1 MKAEHIKNFKPT
13 SWAINNRTSVYLFTI
28 FITIAGLLVFV
39 NIPKERFPDI
49 VVPTVAVTTIYPGSS
64 PEDVENLITKPL
76 EKQIKAISGIK
87 KINSNSIQD
96 VSIITV
102 EFNTNVDVDVAK
114 QKVSNAVDKAK
125 KDLPSDLKED
135 PDVQEFDFSEFP
147 IMNINISGDFPLEK
161 LKIFAED
168 LQDACESINGVT
180 RLDMIGALNREI
192 QIHVDLYR
200 MQALGIAFGDIEQAV
215 ASENVNISGGEIRIN
230 EQRRTLRVKGEF
242 SSIEEIGNI
251 LVRSARGNT
260 AYIKEFAE
268 VKDGH
273 ADIQDFARLNGK
285 PVITLNVIKKSG
297 ANLLQVSD
305 DIKKIV
311 KEFKAS
317 RFPSELEVVITGD
330 TSTDTRVQ
338 LNDLVNTVIIGFI
351 LVVVV
356 LMFFMGLRN
365 AFFVALAV
373 PLSVLLALL
382 FMPSLGY
389 TMNVIVLF
397 SFLLALGIIVDDA
410 IVVIENTHRI
420 FHRYDFDI
428 ATSARTAAAEV
439 FVPVLAGT
447 LTTIAPFFPLLFW
460 PGVVGEF
467 MKYLPVTLILTLFA
481 SLFVAFIM
489 NPIFAV
495 SFMKKDEHLAESNP
509 KTMKKPLIIFGI
521 TALIGYASKF
531 YGLGNFSVLMMIL
544 TVINFYVF
552 EPLTKSFQKE
562 TWPKMVKKYKA
573 LVAYMLSG
581 ARPYWVFVGVIGL
594 LIFSFILFVTSS
606 PKVEFFP
613 NGEPNFAYVY
623 IQLPNGTDAEVTDSI
638 TRIIEEKVYE
648 VIGRDNPNV
657 ESVITNVGIGAG
669 DPRNPDRVA
678 TPHKSKI
685 TVAFVDF
692 ALRKN
697 FSTSEALEKIRENL
711 RGIPAAEISVEKE
724 PTGPPTGKPIN
735 IEIAGDDFDQ
745 LIELEQTI
753 RRKIVEKKIEGIE
766 ELKSDLVRNK
776 PEIIVDID
784 ADRALSLGMS
794 KAKIAMELRTALFGK
809 EISKF
814 KDIDTDAPIQLRLKP
829 EYRQRVEDLLNMD
842 IAFLDM
848 ATGRFK
854 QVPASAVAS
863 IRYESA
869 FSSINRKQQR
879 RVVTL
884 SSNVL
889 KGYTAND
896 IVKELNKIIRQIN
909 IPEGYTI
916 KLTGEQEQ
924 QQESSSFLSYAFLA
938 SLALM
943 FMILVTQFNS
953 VVKPLIIFSTV
964 VFSLIGV
971 LLGFSIFNMNFSVVM
986 TGVGII
992 ALGGIVV
999 RNGILLIE
1007 FADEMRARGM
1017 EMIEAIIEAGAT
1029 RMTPVILTAIT
1040 AILGLIPLA
1049 IGVNIDFGSLFSK
1062 FEPNFFLGG
1071 DNVAFWGPLAWTMIF
1086 GLIVSTFLTLLV
1098 VPSMYLIYQK
1108 IRKRVKGSY

>member
-1 MKAEHIKNFKPT
+1 MKEEHIKNFKPT
-13 SWAINNRTSVYLFTI
+13 SWAINNRTAVYLFTI
-28 FITIAGLLVFV
+28 FITIAGFLVFL
-39 NIPKERFPDI
+39 NIPKEQFPDI
-49 VVPTVAVTTIYPGSS
+49 VVPTVAVTTIYPGAS

-76 EKQIKAISGIK
+76 EKQIKAISGIN

-102 EFNTNVDVDVAK
+102 EFNTNVQVDVAK

-125 KDLPSDLKED
+125 KDLPSDLKND

-161 LKIFAED
+161 LKKYAED
-168 LQDACESINGVT
+168 LQDACESVNGVT
-180 RLDMIGALNREI
+180 RLDIIGALNREI
-192 QIHVDLYR
+192 QINVDLYR
-200 MQALGIAFGDIEQAV
+200 MQALGISFGDIEQAV
-215 ASENVNISGGEIRIN
+215 ASENVNISGGEIRVN
-230 EQRRTLRVKGEF
+230 ELRRTLRVKGEF
-242 SSIEEIGNI
+242 ASVAEIGNI
-251 LVRSARGNT
+251 LIRSARGNT
-260 AYIKEFAE
+260 AYINEFAD
-268 VKDGH
+268 VIDGN
-273 ADIQDFARLNGK
+273 ADIQDYARLNGK
-285 PVITLNVIKKSG
+285 PVITLNVIKRSG
-297 ANLLQVSD
+297 ANLVQVAD
-305 DIKKIV
+305 DIKV
-311 KEFKAS
+311 VLAEYKAT
-317 RFPSELEVVITGD
+317 RFPSGLEVVVTGD
-330 TSTDTRVQ
+330 TSIDTKVQ
-338 LNDLVNTVIIGFI
+338 LNDLINTVIIGFI
-351 LVVVV
+351 LVVLV

-420 FHRYDFDI
+420 YHRYDFDI
-428 ATSARTAAAEV
+428 VTSARTAAAEV

-460 PGVVGEF
+460 PGIVGEF

-495 SFMKKDEHLAESNP
+495 SFMKKDEHLQASHP
-509 KTMKKPLIIFGI
+509 RQMKKPLIIFGVI
-521 TALIGYASKF
+521 ALFGYALGSI
-531 YGLGNFSVLMMIL
+531 GLGNFAVLMMLL
-544 TVINFYVF
+544 TLINFYVF
-552 EPLTKSFQKE
+552 EPLTKRFQKN
-562 TWPKMVKKYKA
+562 TWPKVVDNYKR
-573 LVAYMLSG
+573 LVSYLLIG
-581 ARPYWVFVGVIGL
+581 GRPYWVFTGVIAL
-594 LIFSFILFVTSS
+594 LIASIMIFAASN
-606 PKVEFFP
+606 PKVTFFP
-613 NGEPNFAYVY
+613 DGEPNFAYVY
-623 IQLPNGTDAEVTDSI
+623 IQLPNGTDAEITDSI
-638 TRIIEEKVYE
+638 TKIVESKVYE
-648 VIGRDNPNV
+648 VIGQDNPNV
-657 ESVITNVGIGAG
+657 ESIITNVGIGAG
-669 DPRNPDRVA
+669 DPQNPDRVA
-678 TPHKSKI
+678 TPHKGKV

-692 ALRKN
+692 ASRKN
-697 FSTSEALEKIRENL
+697 FSTAEALEKIRANMS
-711 RGIPAAEISVEKE
+711 GVPGAEITVEKE

-735 IEIAGDDFDQ
+735 MEIAGDDFDE
-745 LIELEQTI
+745 LIALEQI
-753 RRKIVEKKIEGIE
+753 MRRKIAEAKVEGIE

-784 ADRALSLGMS
+784 PDRALALGMS
-794 KAKIAMELRTALFGK
+794 KAKIALELRTALFGK

-814 KDIDTDAPIQLRLKP
+814 KDVDSDAPIQLRLQP
-829 EYRQRVEDLLNMD
+829 EYREKVEDLLNMD

-854 QVPASAVAS
+854 QVPASAVADV
-863 IRYESA
+863 RYATA

-889 KGYTAND
+889 EGYTANE
-896 IVKELNKIIRQIN
+896 IVQQLNKIIRQTD

-916 KLTGEQEQ
+916 KMTGEQEQ
-924 QQESSSFLSYAFLA
+924 QEESSSFLGFAFLA

-964 VFSLIGV
+964 IFSLIGV
-971 LLGFSIFNMNFSVVM
+971 FLGFSIFKMTFSVVM

-1017 EMIEAIIEAGAT
+1017 DVVEAIIEAGST

-1049 IGVNIDFGSLFSK
+1049 IGVNIDFGTLLSK

-1071 DNVAFWGPLAWTMIF
+1071 DNVAFWGPLAWTMIY

-1098 VPSMYLIYQK
+1098 VPSMYLIYLK
-1108 IRKRVKGSY
+1108 VRKRVKGSY

>member
-1 MKAEHIKNFKPT
+1 MKTEHIKNFGPT
-13 SWAINNRTSVYLFTI
+13 NWAIKNRTAVYLFTI
-28 FITIAGLLVFV
+28 FITIAGFLVFL
-39 NIPKERFPDI
+39 NIPKEQFPDI
-49 VVPTVAVTTIYPGSS
+49 VVPTVAVTTIYPGAS

-76 EKQIKAISGIK
+76 EKQIKAISGIN
-87 KINSNSIQD
+87 KINSSSIQD

-102 EFNTNVDVDVAK
+102 EFNTNIEVDIAK
-114 QKVSNAVDKAK
+114 QKVANAVDKGK
-125 KDLPSDLKED
+125 KDLPTDLKDD

-147 IMNINISGDFPLEK
+147 IMNINISGDFPLDK
-161 LKIFAED
+161 LKKYAED
-168 LQDACESINGVT
+168 LQDACEGVTGVT
-180 RLDMIGALNREI
+180 RLDIIGALNREI
-192 QIHVDLYR
+192 QINVDLYR
-200 MQALGIAFGDIEQAV
+200 MQALGIAFGDIEQGV
-215 ASENVNISGGEIRIN
+215 ASENVNISGGEIRVDDL
-230 EQRRTLRVKGEF
+230 RRTLRVKGEF
-242 SSIEEIGNI
+242 KTVDEIGNI
-251 LVRSARGNT
+251 LIRSARGNT
-260 AYIKEFAE
+260 AYLKEIAE
-268 VKDGH
+268 VKDGN

-285 PVITLNVIKKSG
+285 PVITLNVIKRSG
-297 ANLLQVSD
+297 ANLIEVAD
-305 DIKKIV
+305 EIKEVIEDYTKN
-311 KEFKAS
+311 
-317 RFPSELEVVITGD
+317 RFPEGLEIVVTGD
-330 TSTDTRVQ
+330 TSLDTKVT
-338 LNDLVNTVIIGFI
+338 LNDLINTVIIGFTLVI
-351 LVVVV
+351 LV

-389 TMNVIVLF
+389 TLNVIVLF

-420 FHRYDFDI
+420 YHRYDFDI
-428 ATSARTAAAEV
+428 TTSAKTAAAEV

-460 PGVVGEF
+460 PGIVGEF

-495 SFMKKDEHLAESNP
+495 SFMKKDEHLKKSVPSE
-509 KTMKKPLIIFGI
+509 MKKPLIIFGI
-521 TALIGYASKF
+521 IALFGYLVGF
-531 YGLGNFSVLMMIL
+531 IGLGNFSVLMMIL
-544 TVINFYVF
+544 TVINYYVF
-552 EPLTKSFQKE
+552 EPMTKKFQKK
-562 TWPKMVKKYKA
+562 TWPSVVNAYKR
-573 LVAYMLSG
+573 LVSYLLVG
-581 ARPYWVFVGVIGL
+581 YRPYGVFLGVI
-594 LIFSFILFVTSS
+594 LIFVLSIFIFIASE
-606 PKVEFFP
+606 PKVDFFP
-613 NGEPNFAYVY
+613 NGDPNFTYVY
-623 IQLPNGTDAEVTDSI
+623 IQLPVGTDAEVTDSI
-638 TRIIEEKVYE
+638 TRIVENKVYE

-669 DPRNPDRVA
+669 DPQNPDRVA
-678 TPHKSKI
+678 TPHKGKV

-692 ALRKN
+692 ARRKN
-697 FSTSEALEKIRENL
+697 FSTSETLEKIRENVV
-711 RGIPAAEISVEKE
+711 GIPGTEISVEKE
-724 PTGPPTGKPIN
+724 PAGPPTGKPIN
-735 IEIAGDDFDQ
+735 MEIAGDDFDQ
-745 LIELEQTI
+745 LIALEKLM
-753 RRKIVEKKIEGIE
+753 RKKIDEAKIEGIE
-766 ELKSDLVRNK
+766 DLKSDLVRNK
-776 PEIIVDID
+776 PEIIVNID
-784 ADRALSLGMS
+784 PDRALALGMS

-814 KDIDTDAPIQLRLKP
+814 RDVDSDAPIQLRLKA
-829 EYRQRVEDLLNMD
+829 EYREKVEDLLNMD

-848 ATGRFK
+848 ATGQFK

-863 IRYESA
+863 VSYSTA

-884 SSNVL
+884 GSNVL
-889 KGYTAND
+889 EGYTAND
-896 IVKELNKIIRQIN
+896 IVAEMNKIIKQTE

-916 KLTGEQEQ
+916 KMTGEQEQ
-924 QQESSSFLSYAFLA
+924 QEESSTFLGFAFLA

-964 VFSLIGV
+964 LFSLIGV
-971 LLGFSIFNMNFSVVM
+971 FLGFSIFKMNFSVVM

-1007 FADEMRARGM
+1007 FADEMRERGM
-1017 EMIEAIIEAGAT
+1017 EGLEAIIEAGST
-1029 RMTPVILTAIT
+1029 RMTPVVLTAIT

-1049 IGVNIDFGSLFSK
+1049 IGVNIDFGTLFSK

-1071 DNVAFWGPLAWTMIF
+1071 DNVAFWGPLAWTMIY

-1098 VPSMYLIYQK
+1098 VPSMYLIYLK
-1108 IRKRVKGSY
+1108 VKNYFKRS